1 MMADFLAGELLTVA
15 LCWRLE
21 RRDGVVL
28 GFTTHDRNLRRD
40 GLTYQSA
47 PGMLP
52 SSISVSDGFDAD
64 SLDMKGALTSD
75 AITAAD
81 LTAGHWDGASIQ
93 VFMVDWEAPAGD
105 ILPLARGELG
115 EVSTRGNAFE
125 AALRSPVSLLDA
137 PVAEQTS
144 PGCRAQLGDSR
155 CRIDMAG
162 RTRLS
167 RIVSAPAAD
176 TVEVSGS
183 MTGDAYGFGRLRWL
197 GGPNSGLE
205 NRVLR
210 SDGPLLILDEPPAF
224 EPVTGDLIQLSEGC
238 DGTLATCAGRFG
250 NVLNFRGEPHL
261 PGIDLLTRYPGA

>member
-1 MMADFLAGELLTVA
+1 MADFLAGELLTVA

-28 GFTTHDRNLRRD
+28 GFTTHDRDLQRD
-40 GLTYQSA
+40 GLVFRSS
-47 PGMLP
+47 PGLLP
-52 SSISVSDGFDAD
+52 SAISISDGFEAD
-64 SLDMKGALTSD
+64 SLEMRGALTSA

-81 LTAGHWDGASIQ
+81 LSLGRWDGAAIQ
-93 VFMVDWEAPAGD
+93 VFMVDWQAPAGEM
-105 ILPLARGELG
+105 LPLARGELG

-155 CRIDMAG
+155 CRIDMAA
-162 RTRLS
+162 RTRLA
-167 RIVSAPAAD
+167 RIVSAPSD
-176 TVEVSGS
+176 DRVEVTGA
-183 MTGDAYGFGRLRWL
+183 MIGDACGFGRLRWL
-197 GGPNSGLE
+197 GGLNSGLE
-205 NRVLR
+205 NRILR
-210 SDGPLLILDEPPAF
+210 SDGPVMTLDEPPGFA
-224 EPVTGDLIQLSEGC
+224 PASGDLVQISEGC

-261 PGIDLLTRYPGA
+261 PGFDLLTRYPGA